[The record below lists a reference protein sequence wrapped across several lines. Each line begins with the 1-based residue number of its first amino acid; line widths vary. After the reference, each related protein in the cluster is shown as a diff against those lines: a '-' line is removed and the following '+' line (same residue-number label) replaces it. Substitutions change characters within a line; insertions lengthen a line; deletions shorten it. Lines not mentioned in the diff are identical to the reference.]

1 MPNSSSPNRS
11 TSGPAKAAG
20 KPVPKPAGR
29 PLYMGPRLK
38 RLRRELGLTQQ
49 VMADELDISASYVAL
64 LERNQR
70 PVTAELLLRI
80 VRSYQLDI
88 ADLSVDDSADYA
100 RRLGEVLRDPI
111 FADIDLPAL
120 EVADLAASFPG
131 VSEALLRVYG
141 AYTREQAALASS
153 GAESG
158 EGAPDAAVPDA
169 VAEVRRYLAA
179 HRNYFATLDA
189 RGEAIAAA
197 IAEAGDTAAYLA
209 KRHGIRTRLLPAHVM
224 MGAIRRFDR
233 HNQQLLLDDTLSA
246 PTRAFQMALQVAYA
260 ECRADIAALV
270 REAGVSPP
278 TAQGQATSTA
288 QVLLRRALADY
299 VAAAILM
306 PYDRFARA
314 AEERAYD
321 IEALSRLFGTSFEQT
336 AHRLTSLH
344 KPGAERVPFF
354 FIRVDAAGNVS
365 KRLDGAG
372 FPFAAH
378 GGGCPLWN
386 LHGVFATPG
395 HTSTQW
401 LELPDGQRFFSI
413 ARAVESGGGGHGR
426 PRARRALALACAA
439 EHAPRLVYAEGS
451 DPRRVE
457 ATPIGISCRLCHR
470 PDCVARALPPIGR
483 EIVADDYR
491 RAAAPFGL
499 AES

>member
-1 MPNSSSPNRS
+1 MPKDPTPS
-11 TSGPAKAAG
+11 TSRAPAKPG
-20 KPVPKPAGR
+20 PKSGAKFSGR

-49 VMADELDISASYVAL
+49 AMADDLDISASYVAL

-70 PVTAELLLRI
+70 PVTAELLLRV

-88 ADLSVDDSADYA
+88 ADLAVDDSADYA

-131 VSEALLRVYG
+131 ISEALLRVYG
-141 AYTREQAALASS
+141 AYTREQAALADRV
-153 GAESG
+153 EG
-158 EGAPDAAVPDA
+158 EGGAGDAPDP
-169 VAEVRRYLAA
+169 VAETRRYLAA
-179 HRNYFATLDA
+179 HRNFFATLDA
-189 RGEAIAAA
+189 RGEAIAAG

-233 HNQQLLLDDTLSA
+233 HNQQLLLDDTLSGS
-246 PTRAFQMALQVAYA
+246 TRAFQLALQVAYS
-260 ECRADIAALV
+260 ECRADIGALV
-270 REAGVSPP
+270 RESGLATP
-278 TAQGQATSTA
+278 TG
-288 QVLLRRALADY
+288 QVLVRRALADY

-306 PYDRFARA
+306 PYERFARA
-314 AEERAYD
+314 VEERGYD
-321 IEALSRLFGTSFEQT
+321 IEAIARLFGTSFEQT
-336 AHRLTSLH
+336 AHRLTTLH
-344 KPGAERVPFF
+344 KPGGSHVPFF
-354 FIRVDAAGNVS
+354 FTRVDSAGNVS

-378 GGGCPLWN
+378 GGGCPLWS
-386 LHGVFATPG
+386 LHGVFTTPG
-395 HTSTQW
+395 RIVTQW

-413 ARAVESGGGGHGR
+413 ARTVESGGGAHGR
-426 PRARRALALACAA
+426 ARVERAVALVCSAEDAA
-439 EHAPRLVYAEGS
+439 RLVYAEGA

-457 ATPIGISCRLCHR
+457 ASPIGVSCRLCHR
-470 PDCVARALPPIGR
+470 PDCVARAAPPIGR
-483 EIVADDYR
+483 EIIADEHR
-491 RAAAPFGL
+491 RTAAPFGL